1 MTPANQHPAQCAT
14 ATATAPVVI
23 HLLSQARYLSGV
35 REFIFSVARRFGF
48 EEKSASH
55 IALAVDE
62 AVCNIIRHGYDKR
75 ADGQITVGLWP
86 IPEDAPEG
94 QNTQGIRIIIE
105 DHAKQVDPEKIR
117 GRDLEDV
124 KPGGLG
130 VHIMKQVMDEVTY
143 QKRTEGGMRLT
154 MLKRMTQ
161 QAAQEGQSHVH
172 AD

>member
-1 MTPANQHPAQCAT
+1 MTRSPTQT
-14 ATATAPVVI
+14 ADAVSATAPVVI
-23 HLLSQARYLSGV
+23 NLLSQARYLSGV

-48 EEKSASH
+48 DEKSASH

-94 QNTQGIRIIIE
+94 RNTEGIRIVIE
-105 DHAKQVDPEKIR
+105 DSAKQVDPDKIK
-117 GRDLEDV
+117 GRDLADV
-124 KPGGLG
+124 RPGGLG
-130 VHIMKQVMDEVTY
+130 VHIMKQVMNEVTY
-143 QKRTEGGMRLT
+143 EKRAKGGMRLT
-154 MLKRMTQ
+154 MLKYLSASPTE
-161 QAAQEGQSHVH
+161 EGDNH